1 MVGVIAG
8 IAYIAPARVD
18 VTKPSIVQK
27 FADKPE
33 EAKIKPS
40 LDIIGSNEFLNLFS
54 NQQLLVL

>member
-18 VTKPSIVQK
+18 VTKPNRVQK
-27 FADKPE
+27 FADKPK